1 MRDID
6 FITESNLSFLNNFA
20 IQIVLPCFIIAS
32 FMQDLEMKF
41 LTSGINII
49 LWAVIIH
56 IIFFI
61 GAHYFY
67 KSQKNLAEDDK
78 ILLSNILPLGNI
90 SFFGFAIIS
99 IFYSSQG
106 VFVANMY
113 SIVNRTIL
121 NTFCI
126 ITMSGLILERKN
138 ILNILKNPTLIASLI
153 GLSIFA
159 TQKISP
165 QLTINNVTASIF
177 RIDHSI
183 PFLFNSINK
192 VGGILTPLIWII
204 VGASITKNSFTI
216 MLRSKYALV
225 FAFQKSI
232 ILPILGIC
240 IYGLL
245 HKYTGLTIDNEF
257 LPATLMLL
265 VTPVANT
272 ALIFSIKYKRSPD
285 LCIACLLTTT
295 FTSLSLFPFF
305 YLLIKYLISIQFL

>member
-1 MRDID
+1 
-6 FITESNLSFLNNFA
+6 
-20 IQIVLPCFIIAS
+20 
-32 FMQDLEMKF
+32 MQDLEMKF
-41 LTSGINII
+41 LTSGVNIV
-49 LWAVIIH
+49 LWAVILH
-56 IIFFI
+56 TIFLT

-305 YLLIKYLISIQFL
+305 YLLIEYLISIQFL

>member
-1 MRDID
+1 
-6 FITESNLSFLNNFA
+6 
-20 IQIVLPCFIIAS
+20 
-32 FMQDLEMKF
+32 MQDLEMKF

-49 LWAVIIH
+49 VWAVIIH
-56 IIFFI
+56 TIFLV

-67 KSQKNLAEDDK
+67 KSQNTLGEDDK

-113 SIVNRTIL
+113 SMVNRTIL

-126 ITMSGLILERKN
+126 VTMSGLILERKN
-138 ILNILKNPTLIASLI
+138 ILNILKNPALITSFFGILI
-153 GLSIFA
+153 FFTQEFA
-159 TQKISP
+159 P
-165 QLTINNVTASIF
+165 QLTINNHTASIF

-183 PFLFNSINK
+183 PFLFNSIKK
-192 VGGILTPLIWII
+192 VGSILAPLIWII
-204 VGASITKNSFTI
+204 VGASITKKSITI

-232 ILPILGIC
+232 ILPIVGIF
-240 IYGLL
+240 IYSLL
-245 HKYTGLTIDNEF
+245 HKYTGFTIDNEF

-285 LCIACLLTTT
+285 LCIACLLTST
-295 FTSLSLFPFF
+295 FTSLTLFPFF
-305 YLLIKYLISIQFL
+305 YLLIKYLLVIKIL

>member
-1 MRDID
+1 
-6 FITESNLSFLNNFA
+6 
-20 IQIVLPCFIIAS
+20 
-32 FMQDLEMKF
+32 MQDLEMKF
-41 LTSGINII
+41 LTSGVNIV
-49 LWAVIIH
+49 LWAVMIH
-56 IIFFI
+56 TIFLV

-138 ILNILKNPTLIASLI
+138 ILNILKNPALITSLL

-159 TQKISP
+159 TQDISP

-285 LCIACLLTTT
+285 LCIACLLTST

-305 YLLIKYLISIQFL
+305 YLLIEYLISIQFL

>member
-1 MRDID
+1 M
-6 FITESNLSFLNNFA
+6 L
-20 IQIVLPCFIIAS
+20 
-32 FMQDLEMKF
+32 DLEMKF

-49 LWAVIIH
+49 LWAMIIH

-67 KSQKNLAEDDK
+67 KSQKNLEENDK

-138 ILNILKNPTLIASLI
+138 ILNILKNPALITSLL

-159 TQKISP
+159 TQDISP

-192 VGGILTPLIWII
+192 VGGILAPLIWII
-204 VGASITKNSFTI
+204 VGASITKKSLTI

-240 IYGLL
+240 IYGFL
-245 HKYTGLTIDNEF
+245 HKYTGFTIDKEF

-305 YLLIKYLISIQFL
+305 YLLIEYLISIQFL

>member
-1 MRDID
+1 
-6 FITESNLSFLNNFA
+6 
-20 IQIVLPCFIIAS
+20 
-32 FMQDLEMKF
+32 MQDLEMKF
-41 LTSGINII
+41 LTSGVNIV
-49 LWAVIIH
+49 LWAVILH
-56 IIFFI
+56 TIFLT

-138 ILNILKNPTLIASLI
+138 ILNILKNPALITSLL

-159 TQKISP
+159 TQDISP

-192 VGGILTPLIWII
+192 VGGILAPLIWII
-204 VGASITKNSFTI
+204 VGASITKKSLTI

-240 IYGLL
+240 IYGFL
-245 HKYTGLTIDNEF
+245 HKYTGFTIDKEF

-305 YLLIKYLISIQFL
+305 YLLIEYLISIQFL

>member
-1 MRDID
+1 M
-6 FITESNLSFLNNFA
+6 L
-20 IQIVLPCFIIAS
+20 
-32 FMQDLEMKF
+32 DLEMKF

-67 KSQKNLAEDDK
+67 KSQKNLEENDK

-138 ILNILKNPTLIASLI
+138 ILNILKNPALITSLL

-159 TQKISP
+159 TQEISP

-192 VGGILTPLIWII
+192 VGGILAPLIWII
-204 VGASITKNSFTI
+204 VGASITKKSLTI

-245 HKYTGLTIDNEF
+245 HKYIGFTIDNEF

-272 ALIFSIKYKRSPD
+272 ALIFSIRYKRSPD

>member
-1 MRDID
+1 
-6 FITESNLSFLNNFA
+6 
-20 IQIVLPCFIIAS
+20 
-32 FMQDLEMKF
+32 MQDLEMKF
-41 LTSGINII
+41 LTSGVNIV
-49 LWAVIIH
+49 LWAVMIH
-56 IIFFI
+56 TIFLV

-305 YLLIKYLISIQFL
+305 YLLIEYLISIQFL

>member
-6 FITESNLSFLNNFA
+6 FISESNLSFLNDFA

-41 LTSGINII
+41 LTSGVNIV
-49 LWAVIIH
+49 LWAVILH
-56 IIFFI
+56 TIFLT

-138 ILNILKNPTLIASLI
+138 ILNILKNPALITSLL

-159 TQKISP
+159 TQDISP

-192 VGGILTPLIWII
+192 VGGILAPLIWII
-204 VGASITKNSFTI
+204 VGASITKKSLTI

-240 IYGLL
+240 IYGFL
-245 HKYTGLTIDNEF
+245 HKYTGFTIDKEF

-305 YLLIKYLISIQFL
+305 YLLIEYLISIQFL

>member
-1 MRDID
+1 MRAIE
-6 FITESNLSFLNNFA
+6 FITESNLSFLNDFT
-20 IQIVLPCFIIAS
+20 IQIVLPCFIITS

-49 LWAVIIH
+49 LWAVILH
-56 IIFFI
+56 TIFLT

-67 KSQKNLAEDDK
+67 KSQKTLGEDDK

-90 SFFGFAIIS
+90 SMFGFAIIS
-99 IFYSSQG
+99 IFYNSQG

-126 ITMSGLILERKN
+126 ITMSGLVLERKN
-138 ILNILKNPTLIASLI
+138 ILNILKNPALITSFI
-153 GLSIFA
+153 GILVFA
-159 TQKISP
+159 TQEIAP
-165 QLTINNVTASIF
+165 QLTINNHTASIF
-177 RIDHSI
+177 RIDYSI
-183 PFLFNSINK
+183 PFLFNSFNK
-192 VGGILTPLIWII
+192 VGSILAPLIWII
-204 VGASITKNSFTI
+204 VGASITKKSLTI

-225 FAFQKSI
+225 FAFQKSV

-240 IYGLL
+240 IYSLL
-245 HKYTGLTIDNEF
+245 HKYTGFTIDNEF

-285 LCIACLLTTT
+285 LCIACLLTST
-295 FTSLSLFPFF
+295 FTSLSLFPIF
-305 YLLIKYLISIQFL
+305 YLLIEYLISIQFI